1 MKQNTIKKIILLN
14 LFILFLSVMYSQN
27 AGYMGKHLFLKY
39 NNYTNLYF
47 PKTNKGTV
55 DYPFPMRHNFGM
67 ECIIHPNIVLGG
79 FYTMGKINFRR
90 HDDIGIIDTQGG
102 EIALKFFP
110 KTYAP
115 IGYYSRI
122 GFEFSTSEWS
132 IAPYYSEN
140 KLKGDFSNY
149 VASIEFGKS
158 GIFFNRFTYTLGAQ
172 YGLRMNLPSFSKKK
186 SDSMYPQ
193 TRMFYHHL
201 WSMHFG
207 IGVLLF

>member
-14 LFILFLSVMYSQN
+14 FFILFLSAMYSQN
-27 AGYMGKHLFLKY
+27 AGYMGKHLLLKY

-47 PKTNKGTV
+47 AKSDKGTV
-55 DYPFPMRHNFGM
+55 DYPFPMRHHLGM
-67 ECIIHPNIVLGG
+67 ECIIHPNMVLGG
-79 FYTMGKINFRR
+79 FYTMGKTNFRTNE
-90 HDDIGIIDTQGG
+90 DIGTIDTQGG

-110 KTYAP
+110 NTYAP
-115 IGYYSRI
+115 IGYYTRV
-122 GFEFSTSEWS
+122 GFEFSKSEWS
-132 IAPYYSEN
+132 ILTYYS
-140 KLKGDFSNY
+140 KDRLKGDFSNY
-149 VASIEFGKS
+149 VASLEFGKS

-172 YGLRMNLPSFSKKK
+172 YGLRMNFTYFSKEKPK
-186 SDSMYPQ
+186 LANPR